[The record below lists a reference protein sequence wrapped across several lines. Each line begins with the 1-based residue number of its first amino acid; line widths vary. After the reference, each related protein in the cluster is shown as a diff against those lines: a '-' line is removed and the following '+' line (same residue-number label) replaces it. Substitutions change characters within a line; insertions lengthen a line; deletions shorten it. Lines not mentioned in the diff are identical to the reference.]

1 MAIAPDEI
9 LEMAE
14 REGVAVGVR
23 HGRLSYRGGSAT
35 LTALLKAHEADVVE
49 ALGHAFRSPIADDL
63 QERSYRWA

>member
-9 LEMAE
+9 LGMAE

-23 HGRLSYRGGSAT
+23 HGRLTYRGASPR
-35 LTALLKAHEADVVE
+35 LEALLKAHEPDVVE
-49 ALGHAFRSPIADDL
+49 ALGHAFRSPMAEDP